1 MKAEPFPPMAMNGA
15 SGRILVIAENQVR
28 ECGGSELFVRL
39 TEFRSRPGFMEV
51 LKSTHRTAGTNFL
64 VRIWRSRIV
73 RYIKNRSRMVA
84 AVYVPLIYSLLA
96 QRLERELYQK
106 YRDSQVDG
114 VWCPSN
120 ELIPMVARSVAKQL
134 RCPLHVSVFDLPYT
148 FSLQEPE
155 LRAIRAG
162 FEKWAK
168 EAGSLDFA
176 SPGMSEYF
184 RRFRASSSERDIA
197 IWSSAGVVP
206 ESQTLHITR
215 PRMSSIAFCGS
226 LRFFREM
233 RALNDGLALLE
244 RNHGR
249 RIILK
254 VFSGKRLA
262 MSNIQYMG
270 FLTDR
275 VQLAAAL
282 GQCDVAYSPLS
293 IDIKDREL
301 VETSFPGKM
310 ATYLQSNIP
319 IIAHA
324 PSSATNYRF
333 VTEHQVGIGIDTRNP
348 QVIADRIIEYEAAH
362 ELRERHARNC
372 NEVLRVQFDPITR
385 KEYFSH
391 LFESSLE
398 YAPAKDAR

>member
-1 MKAEPFPPMAMNGA
+1 LKAEPFPSKAINGA

-28 ECGGSELFVRL
+28 ECGGSELFIRL
-39 TEFRSRPGFMEV
+39 TEFSSRPAFMEV

-64 VRIWRSRIV
+64 VRIWRNRIV

-84 AVYVPLIYSLLA
+84 AAYVPLIYGLLA
-96 QRLERELYQK
+96 RRLERELYQK
-106 YRDSQVDG
+106 YRDSQVEG

-120 ELIPMVARSVAKQL
+120 ELIPMVAQSVANQL
-134 RCPLHVSVFDLPYT
+134 RCPLHVSVFDLPFT
-148 FSLQEPE
+148 FSLQQPE
-155 LRAIRAG
+155 LRAIREG
-162 FEKWAK
+162 FPKWVAD
-168 EAGSLDFA
+168 AHSFDFA

-184 RRFRASSSERDIA
+184 RPFHAGRSERDIA

-206 ESQTLHITR
+206 DTQRLHITR
-215 PRMSSIAFCGS
+215 PRLSSIAFCGS

-244 RNHGR
+244 RHHGR
-249 RIILK
+249 RIVLK

-262 MSNIQYMG
+262 MSNIEYMG

-275 VQLAAAL
+275 ARLSEAL
-282 GQCDVAYSPLS
+282 GDCDVAYSPLS

-324 PSSATNYRF
+324 PTSASNYRF
-333 VTEHQVGIGIDTRNP
+333 VTEHEVGIGIDSLDP
-348 QVIADRIIEYEAAH
+348 QVICDRIMEYEAAH
-362 ELRERHARNC
+362 ELRERHSHNC
-372 NEVLRVQFDPITR
+372 YDLLRVQFDPRMR
-385 KEYFSH
+385 KEYFAH
-391 LFESSLE
+391 LFEDCLE
-398 YAPAKDAR
+398 YAAMKGAQ